1 MLRNFQL
8 AAISENGDQTQLQR
22 IPMLQNLQQ
31 KLAETWG
38 AQLEAFLDQV
48 QEIPFNAGY
57 QPEDYELFSL
67 TDFEPP
73 QWLSAESSRTIGDL
87 DPIDQDEEAIA
98 STKGIAGFARNEA
111 GVELVLFQN
120 FSRSHVIRPGTFLL
134 LKNGTYETTERPGL
148 TLDTKLA
155 AVYMPTAQKLL
166 FHSFRVTN
174 TFLPLGDFYQEA
186 SEQQIREVLAHE
198 KLAPINVDALA
209 NKPSQWFK
217 RRFAMLR
224 GSGVLD
230 KYSTKQ
236 IRDRS
241 MGYDVE
247 IEIKSGRIVF
257 PEDRL
262 SAKKLLQFL
271 NEELFKGAITD
282 TLYETNS
289 KREAD

>member
-1 MLRNFQL
+1 MLHNFQL
-8 AAISENGDQTQLQR
+8 AAISENQDQKQLQR

-38 AQLEAFLDQV
+38 AQLEAFLDQA

-57 QPEDYELFSL
+57 QPEDHELFAL
-67 TDFEPP
+67 TEFEPP
-73 QWLSAESSRTIGDL
+73 QWLSAESSATIGDL
-87 DPIDQDEEAIA
+87 DPIDHAEAIITSIKA
-98 STKGIAGFARNEA
+98 IAGFARDET
-111 GVELVLFQN
+111 GVELVLIQN

-134 LKNGTYETTERPGL
+134 LRNGTYETTERPGL
-148 TLDTKLA
+148 TLDTKLS
-155 AVYMPTAQKLL
+155 AVYMPTEQKLL
-166 FHSFRVTN
+166 FRSFRTTN

-209 NKPSQWFK
+209 DKPNQWFK
-217 RRFAMLR
+217 KRFAMLR
-224 GSGVLD
+224 DSGLLD

-236 IRDRS
+236 IQARS
-241 MGYDVE
+241 KGYD
-247 IEIKSGRIVF
+247 IEIKLQSGKIVF
-257 PEDRL
+257 PEDHL

-271 NEELFKGAITD
+271 NEELFKGAITE
-282 TLYETNS
+282 TIYETNS